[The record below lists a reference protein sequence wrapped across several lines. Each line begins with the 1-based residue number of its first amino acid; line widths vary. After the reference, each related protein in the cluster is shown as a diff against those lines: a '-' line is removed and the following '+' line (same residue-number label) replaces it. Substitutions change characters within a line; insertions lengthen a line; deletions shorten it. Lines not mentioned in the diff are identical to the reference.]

1 LVPSRQGPPD
11 AARFVAEGVST
22 RSYPAQAR
30 VLLHAPAHVVA
41 ELVPPPPELRIR
53 CAELSK
59 RLAEA
64 AARSGAV

>member
-1 LVPSRQGPPD
+1 MIALHLADLGVPFTP
-11 AARFVAEGVST
+11 
-22 RSYPAQAR
+22 
-30 VLLHAPAHVVA
+30 LW
-41 ELVPPPPELRIR
+41 PPELRIR